1 MTEMPNLIMSNEPPK
16 AELYAMECT
25 LEVSNGERTCK
36 FSGFA
41 SLEVVS
47 AMLDIMREVVSE

>member
-1 MTEMPNLIMSNEPPK
+1 MTDFPNIIMDNNPPS
-16 AELYAMECT
+16 AELYVMECT

-47 AMLDIMREVVSE
+47 AMLDIMREVVDR

>member
-1 MTEMPNLIMSNEPPK
+1 MTDFPNIIIDNNPPST
-16 AELYAMECT
+16 ELYAMECT

-47 AMLDIMREVVSE
+47 AMLDIMREVVDR

>member
-1 MTEMPNLIMSNEPPK
+1 MADFTNIVMGNNPPS

-47 AMLDIMREVVSE
+47 AMLDIMREVVDR